1 MECSMV
7 NYVYKYKTVIV
18 WNHVIVAKL
27 LKKYPKLSKI
37 IKIIKIM
44 KINPLDQAAPSL
56 DSNTHLYNPPF
67 HLN

>member
-37 IKIIKIM
+37 IK
-44 KINPLDQAAPSL
+44 NYQ
-56 DSNTHLYNPPF
+56 NYQNYE
-67 HLN
+67 N